1 MYTMR
6 ISTFILKKVKMN
18 YSKGFYLSN
27 LYWFCGKSFKVDI
40 YIYILVTDSNGT
52 GLLFHTK
59 DKVCQ
64 LVMEF

>member
-1 MYTMR
+1 
-6 ISTFILKKVKMN
+6 MN

-27 LYWFCGKSFKVDI
+27 IYWFCGKSFKVD
-40 YIYILVTDSNGT
+40 IYILVTDSNGT